1 MLALQTVTIALTL
14 SYFSYASPLSSG
26 GGINLPPPSG
36 HDRDSRGNIDDS
48 TELANVRAR
57 TIRVVLHGARGLV
70 HRCDTR
76 ARDPVGDSK
85 LPPMHNDRSI
95 TVLIGVLCCNGIIKN
110 CDQAN
115 SASIESAMNQLND
128 MPLDIQVRAGGANI
142 VRNLQP
148 VFFDQVAANQG
159 DHANLI
165 NAEFDTI
172 WIGFIG
178 TAFKE
183 LLDSVCQGVRRSGK
197 DLFERSEGVYTTC
210 AFSHAFEYRIN
221 ELRAHTPQNATKPPS
236 SIDID
241 MFNNYLKGKNTTV
254 PIIG

>member
-1 MLALQTVTIALTL
+1 MLTLQTVTIALTL

-26 GGINLPPPSG
+26 G
-36 HDRDSRGNIDDS
+36 DDS
-48 TELANVRAR
+48 TEIANVVRDLAAAAAR
-57 TIRVVLHGARGLV
+57 TYEYVPGPMETSLTRRYYQERATCVDQFVWYCTALAGL
-70 HRCDTR
+70 CIAAIPGLATPL
-76 ARDPVGDSK
+76 AILSCLPCIMTAACVG
-85 LPPMHNDRSI
+85 I

-128 MPLDIQVRAGGANI
+128 MPLDIQSMLNGWKLDAPFTKETF
-142 VRNLQP
+142 QP

-159 DHANLI
+159 DHANLT
-165 NAEFDTI
+165 NAEFDTM
-172 WIGFIG
+172 WTGFIG
-178 TAFKE
+178 
-183 LLDSVCQGVRRSGK
+183 
-197 DLFERSEGVYTTC
+197 
-210 AFSHAFEYRIN
+210 RISN
-221 ELRAHTPQNATKPPS
+221 NATKPPS